1 MVSKKFKTGDIVNF
15 RPGRRSLKA
24 SASAYTVTR
33 VLPVEH
39 GQNIYRVKC
48 STEPFERIAKEGE
61 LSERD

>member
-1 MVSKKFKTGDIVNF
+1 
-15 RPGRRSLKA
+15 LKA
-24 SASAYTVTR
+24 SAGAYTVTR

-61 LSERD
+61 LSDRD